1 MDKPLTI
8 RAIIEMLG
16 APKEYIESTLKN
28 YVEKLKSEGLQI
40 KKAEYAPAEQ
50 KDKFFSVFTEL
61 EINFVNPKELLDF
74 CFDSM
79 PSSIEIIEP
88 SDIQLPSGEL
98 TDVLNDL
105 QARMHDSDLF
115 VKNMR
120 AQQEI
125 LDKNAFNVLRNFVKF
140 ILNSGPQTCEQLSA
154 ATGINIPELFKILDK
169 MVVQKFLRKN
179 EDLYSNE

>member
-1 MDKPLTI
+1 MDQPLTV

-16 APKEYIESTLKN
+16 APKEYIELTLKN

-40 KKAEYAPAEQ
+40 KKNEYAPAEQ

-61 EINFVNPKELLDF
+61 EIVFAKPKELLDF

-140 ILNSGPQTCEQLSA
+140 ILNSGPQTCEQLSTI
-154 ATGINIPELFKILDK
+154 TGINVPELFKILDK
-169 MVVQKFLRKN
+169 MVVQKFLRKK